1 VADCGMY
8 GYTVGPVVCSS
19 AGIGWLHYAQL
30 QYDIM
35 LINCHFCCWVLIM
48 THVRSAMS
56 ACCSMGLVSVSA
68 DSQWLP
74 FELLSVGYKAE
85 TWMCCQLMCKT
96 SALYKSFT
104 YLLTLFA
111 FSIAKTMYC
120 DNRWFFTVHELVF
133 FVFVLVF

>member
-1 VADCGMY
+1 
-8 GYTVGPVVCSS
+8 
-19 AGIGWLHYAQL
+19 
-30 QYDIM
+30 
-35 LINCHFCCWVLIM
+35 M
-48 THVRSAMS
+48 THLRSAVS
-56 ACCSMGLVSVSA
+56 ARCSMGPVSVSA

-133 FVFVLVF
+133 FVFVLVFRNF